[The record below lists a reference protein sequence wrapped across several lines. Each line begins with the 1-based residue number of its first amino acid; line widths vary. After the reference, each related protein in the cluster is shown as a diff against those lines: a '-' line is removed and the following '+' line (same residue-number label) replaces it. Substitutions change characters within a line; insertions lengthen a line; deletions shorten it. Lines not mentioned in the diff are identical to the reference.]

1 MRRLTVSADAF
12 DARPDLADGGDDPA
26 HARIE
31 RWVAGLVR
39 DGSLVPTDR
48 LPPEGDLAAALGVS
62 RMTLRQALAS
72 LEQRGLVERRR
83 GRRGGTFVTRPRIEL
98 DLTGLLGF
106 TEQLRRA
113 QVRAGARVLSAS
125 RETAP
130 ADVAEALVL
139 PAGAAAHRVVRV
151 RLADDEPLALEE
163 TWLPAPLFDGITDHD
178 LTGSIY
184 ELMGRH
190 FDAAPHTADE
200 WLEPVLATL
209 EQATLLGTAPQAAL
223 MLVTRVAHD
232 ARGLPV
238 ELARDR
244 YRSDRTRV
252 HLRTTVR

>member
-12 DARPDLADGGDDPA
+12 DARPDLTDAGDDPA

-31 RWVAGLVR
+31 RWVTGLVR
-39 DGSLVPTDR
+39 EGRLVATDR

-83 GRRGGTFVTRPRIEL
+83 GRGGGTFVTRPRVEL

-113 QVRAGARVLSAS
+113 RIRAGARVLTAT

-130 ADVAEALVL
+130 ADVAEGLAL
-139 PAGAAAHRVVRV
+139 PGGGAAHRVVRV

-163 TWLPAPLFDGITDHD
+163 TWLPAPLFDGIADHD

-190 FDAAPHTADE
+190 FDAAPRTADE
-200 WLEPVLATL
+200 WLEPVVATS
-209 EQATLLGTAPQAAL
+209 EQAALLGIRPHAPL
-223 MLVTRVAHD
+223 MLVTRIAYD
-232 ARGLPV
+232 AAGLPV
-238 ELARDR
+238 ELAHDR
-244 YRSDRTRV
+244 YRADRTRV
-252 HLRTTVR
+252 HLRTQVR